1 MHTQKPKKGIT
12 VSAASEILG
21 VSPATLRN
29 WDRSGKLRAERDS
42 DNGYRYYTVG
52 DLERF
57 ADLHGL
63 PKKSSRTFKLSA

>member
-1 MHTQKPKKGIT
+1 MYTRKPKKGVT

-29 WDRSGKLRAERDS
+29 WDRSGKLRAERNR
-42 DNGYRYYTVG
+42 DNGYRHYAVG

-57 ADLHGL
+57 ADQHGL
-63 PKKSSRTFKLSA
+63 HKRYPRTFKLSA